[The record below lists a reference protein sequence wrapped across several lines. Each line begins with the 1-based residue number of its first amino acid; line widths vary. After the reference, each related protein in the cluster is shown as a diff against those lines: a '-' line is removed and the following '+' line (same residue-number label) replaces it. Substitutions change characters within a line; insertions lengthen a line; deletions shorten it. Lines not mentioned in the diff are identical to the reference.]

1 MAGGTGIG
9 SNAIRSGVIGFPA
22 SMRATSV
29 SREIEMSDSIVSK
42 GLGNI
47 VGHDVDAAVTAPIA
61 VRSDIPEG
69 PVVFTPTRQYYCDG
83 RLLAYEITDAQA
95 FWTLLRQAKAEHGD
109 RGATVLL
116 PAVEHFRNR
125 RLFVS
130 HDGMAVFALGNTE
143 DTRGYLS
150 SVCKSPKYPG
160 SMARLLQLAIR
171 EGANHLFCFDTC
183 LTAYYCRLGFRP
195 VCRVSFE
202 TFGAPCDW
210 NRDAYREYGP
220 AGKSGCPDV
229 NYFCYDPCQPL
240 SCAAGSIDVAFVSTD
255 IPYASSLQQAKEIL
269 KGEVDKVVALQ

>member
-1 MAGGTGIG
+1 M
-9 SNAIRSGVIGFPA
+9 SS
-22 SMRATSV
+22 
-29 SREIEMSDSIVSK
+29 EIQMINSIASK
-42 GLGNI
+42 GLRDIIGQS
-47 VGHDVDAAVTAPIA
+47 VDAAVTGPVL

-69 PVVFTPTRQYYCDG
+69 PVVLTPTRHYYCDG

-95 FWTLLRQAKAEHGD
+95 FWALLRQAKAEHGD

-116 PAVEHFRNR
+116 PAAEHFRNR

-130 HDGMAVFALGNTE
+130 HDGMAVLALGNTE

-160 SMARLLQLAIR
+160 SMTQLLQLAIQ

-183 LTAYYCRLGFRP
+183 LTAYYRRLGFRP

-202 TFGAPCDW
+202 VFGEPCDW
-210 NRDAYREYGP
+210 DREAYREYGP
-220 AGKSGCPDV
+220 AGKAGCPDV

-240 SCAAGSIDVAFVSTD
+240 SCAADPVDVALASTD
-255 IPYASSLQQAKEIL
+255 IPYASSLQQANDIL
-269 KGEVDKVVALQ
+269 KREVDRVLALQ